1 MSSYLVIDAENI
13 RIHEEE
19 LIYLIIRYQID
30 VIFVYFDM
38 EKNNIAQH
46 YTDWLFKYPCSLVH
60 VASIGGKNSVD
71 LQISIDVTEWC
82 VRKKEITTVVLAS
95 NDRDFFPLCQKLH
108 SLHRRLCLVAHDK
121 INDTLL
127 SVVQC
132 HECLSKIPI
141 DLTILIHCFL
151 LEHKKTLNIPHIKRM
166 LKKINKKK
174 KMLEY
179 SQLYTHICTDWKD
192 IFEVDGIQITLRYSI
207 DHDHEK
213 INTPD
218 TNTNTNSNTGP
229 DPDPEKEKRLEKTP
243 SQIML
248 ERV

>member
-1 MSSYLVIDAENI
+1 MSSYLIIDAENI

-46 YTDWLFKYPCSLVH
+46 YADWLFKYPCFLVH
-60 VASIGGKNSVD
+60 VPSIGGKNSVD

-82 VRKKEITTVVLAS
+82 VRKKEITTIVLAS
-95 NDRDFFPLCQKLH
+95 NDRDFFPLCQKMQ
-108 SLHRRLCLVAHDK
+108 SLHRRLCLVAQDK

-127 SVVQC
+127 EVVQC
-132 HECLSKIPI
+132 YECLSKIPI

-151 LEHKKTLNIPHIKRM
+151 LEHKMTLTIPQIKRM

-174 KMLEY
+174 KMLDY
-179 SQLYTHICTDWKD
+179 PQLCTHLTTDWKD
-192 IFEVDGIQITLRYSI
+192 IFDVDGIHVTLRYPLLEAPLLLNAVAV
-207 DHDHEK
+207 HDEDNDAEENEK
-213 INTPD
+213 I
-218 TNTNTNSNTGP
+218 
-229 DPDPEKEKRLEKTP
+229 RKTP

-248 ERV
+248 ARV